1 MATFSSKPAVAGASL
16 HPMLNIA
23 IKAARAAG
31 GIINRASMDLESLR
45 VARKQA
51 NDLVSEVDEAAEK
64 VIIETLLEAYPRH
77 AVLAEESGQTH
88 GNQGS
93 DFVWIIDPLDGT
105 SNYLHGFPMYC
116 TSIALQVAG
125 KLEQA
130 VIYDPVRNDLYT
142 ATKGRGAFLNE
153 KRMRVGKRTQLKD
166 CLLTTGLALR
176 PGDNIT
182 EHLTLYKLA
191 MQESAGVRRTG
202 SAALDLAFVAAGMSD
217 GYFEKGL
224 APWDMAAGALLV
236 QEAGGLIGNF
246 TGECENDFLDQRE
259 CLAANPRV
267 YAQMVQLLKEF
278 SKYKTA

>member
-1 MATFSSKPAVAGASL
+1 MATYSKPAAAGASL

-23 IKAARAAG
+23 VKAARAAG
-31 GIINRASMDLESLR
+31 GIINRASLDLDSVR
-45 VARKQA
+45 VARKAA
-51 NDLVSEVDEAAEK
+51 NDMVSEVDEAAEK

-77 AVLAEESGQTH
+77 AVLAEESGAQH

-153 KRMRVGKRTQLKD
+153 KRMRVGKRIQLQD

-176 PGDNIT
+176 PGDDIA
-182 EHLTLYKLA
+182 EHLTLYKMA
-191 MQESAGVRRTG
+191 MQQCAGVRRTG

-224 APWDMAAGALLV
+224 ASWDMAAGALLV

-246 TGECENDFLDQRE
+246 TGECEKDFLDQRE
-259 CLAANPRV
+259 CMAANPRI
-267 YAQMVQLLKEF
+267 YAQLVQLLGGF
-278 SKYKTA
+278 SKYKKA

>member
-1 MATFSSKPAVAGASL
+1 MSTYSKPAVAGASL

-31 GIINRASMDLESLR
+31 GIINRASMDLDSVR
-45 VARKQA
+45 VARKQL
-51 NDLVSEVDEAAEK
+51 NDMVSEVDEAAEK
-64 VIIETLLEAYPRH
+64 IIIETLLEAYPRH
-77 AVLAEESGQTH
+77 AVLAEESGAQH

-116 TSIALQVAG
+116 TSIALQGAG

-153 KRMRVGKRTQLKD
+153 KRMRVGKRTQLSD

-176 PGDNIT
+176 PGDNID
-182 EHLTLYKLA
+182 EHLRLYKLA
-191 MQESAGVRRTG
+191 MQKCAGVRRTG
-202 SAALDLAFVAAGMSD
+202 SAALDLAFVAMGMSD

-224 APWDMAAGALLV
+224 ASWDMAAGALLV

-246 TGECENDFLDQRE
+246 TGEFESDFLEQRE
-259 CLAANPRV
+259 CLAANPRI
-267 YAQMVQLLKEF
+267 YGQMVQWLAEF
-278 SKYKTA
+278 SKYQVL